1 MFRIFIIT
9 VWSVFIS
16 FAGERPNVVFILS
29 DDQAW
34 GDYGFMGNS
43 TVKTPHLD
51 KLADESLVFKRG
63 YVTSPL
69 CRPSLASM
77 VTGLYVH
84 KHGVTGNDVDGMNN
98 RAKLDIPVQKYFHKQ
113 KSFIRKLVS
122 DGYLAHQSG
131 KWWEGSWQDG
141 GFTDGMTHGD
151 PGKGGRHGDAGLK
164 IGRENLQ
171 PVTDFIDH
179 AVSKDKP
186 FLVWY
191 APFLPHTPHNPPER
205 ILQKYKKQNLKP
217 DVAKYY
223 AMIEWFDETC
233 GKLLGHIKKK
243 GLEKNT
249 LVVYICDNGWKAK
262 SQSTIPIPENWS
274 FKYAPKSKGSPF
286 ENGIRTPI
294 MFKLPDK
301 IKPQFSDDPA
311 CAIDLYPTILEL
323 CGVQSEGK
331 VDGINLL
338 DEKQRTERKSI
349 YGASY
354 SIHNM
359 VVGKPSE
366 TRQYHWVISG
376 KWKYLV
382 RDKGVDT
389 TRYKFVHLWD
399 KTQERLFDLLQD
411 PEEKN
416 NLVDE
421 HPDVLHNLRK
431 NLSSWSGSQ

>member
-1 MFRIFIIT
+1 MVKYFYIFILLSLST
-9 VWSVFIS
+9 V
-16 FAGERPNVVFILS
+16 AGDKPNVVFILS

-34 GDYGFMGNS
+34 GDYGFMGS
-43 TVKTPHLD
+43 TAVKTPHLD
-51 KLADESLVFKRG
+51 KLANESLVFKRG

-98 RAKLDIPVQKYFHKQ
+98 RARLDIPVQKYFHKQ
-113 KSFIRKLVS
+113 NSFIKKLVS
-122 DGYLAHQSG
+122 EGYLAHQSG

-141 GFTDGMTHGD
+141 GFTHGMTHGD

-164 IGRENLQ
+164 IGRENLK

-186 FLVWY
+186 FLLWY

-205 ILQKYKKQNLKP
+205 ILKKYNKLNLKP

-233 GKLLGHIKKK
+233 GELLGHIKKN

-249 LVVYICDNGWKAK
+249 LVIYICDNGWKAK

-274 FKYAPKSKGSPF
+274 FKYAPMSKGSPF

-294 MFKLPDK
+294 MFKFPGK
-301 IKPQFSDDPA
+301 IKPQFSDDLA
-311 CAIDLYPTILEL
+311 SAVDLYPTILKACEIN
-323 CGVQSEGK
+323 SEAE

-338 DEKQRTERKSI
+338 DETQRRERESI

-382 RDKGVDT
+382 RDNGVDT

-399 KTQERLFDLLQD
+399 KTQERLFDLQQD

-416 NLVDE
+416 NLVKD
-421 HPDVLHNLRK
+421 HPDVLSDLKK
-431 NLSSWSGSQ
+431 NLSNWSGSQ

>member
-1 MFRIFIIT
+1 MFRIIIIT
-9 VWSVFIS
+9 VCSVFIS

-29 DDQAW
+29 DDQSW
-34 GDYGFMGNS
+34 DDYGFMGNS

-141 GFTDGMTHGD
+141 GFTHGMTHGD

-233 GKLLGHIKKK
+233 GKLLGYIKKK

-311 CAIDLYPTILEL
+311 SAIDLYPTILKL

-382 RDKGVDT
+382 RDEGVDT

-421 HPDVLHNLRK
+421 HPDVLQNLRK
-431 NLSSWSGSQ
+431 NLSNWSGSQ